1 MPLAAPVPPM
11 ASPSGPAV
19 LATLGAALA
28 LGGVAAAGGLPYG
41 LGTTGAAYA
50 VHLGLCWLL
59 TAGAVAV
66 VGRAVAET
74 DPAGR
79 ALRAAPLALGVLWV
93 VAVAL
98 AHVELTTPPRHPAT
112 VPLARLVPNR
122 LAFVLALAPA
132 ALGYPLGTGAD
143 RRPVVGG
150 GAVAVLGAVGVAR
163 LTGPPTRV
171 TALLYLGL
179 GTASALA
186 GAVAYA
192 VGRVSG

>member
-59 TAGAVAV
+59 VAGAVAV
-66 VGRAVAET
+66 LGGT
-74 DPAGR
+74 TGG